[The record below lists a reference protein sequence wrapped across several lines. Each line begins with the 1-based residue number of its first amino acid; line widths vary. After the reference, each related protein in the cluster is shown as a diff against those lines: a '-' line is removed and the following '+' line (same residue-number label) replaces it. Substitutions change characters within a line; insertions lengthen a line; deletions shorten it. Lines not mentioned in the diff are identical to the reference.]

1 MWNIKL
7 EEIIEEKN
15 LYGEQVN
22 TGASEVELAKFKKN
36 VKAELQKDL
45 PSEYINVLKIIN
57 GLEFNGFILY
67 GIDEVFLEKKPNQ
80 HINGLISFNQIWYEN
95 EDQKKYLF
103 LGESNISWYVY
114 DTNKEQYIELDNP
127 SGREMAEF
135 KKIDE
140 ILEKMLSDSLL

>member
-7 EEIIEEKN
+7 KEIIEEKN

-22 TGASEVELAKFKKN
+22 TGAREAELAKFKKN
-36 VKAELQKDL
+36 VKEELQKVL

-67 GIDEVFLEKKPNQ
+67 GIDEVFLENKPNQ
-80 HINGLISFNQIWYEN
+80 HINGLISFNQIWYED

-114 DTNKEQYIELDNP
+114 DTNKEQYTELD
-127 SGREMAEF
+127 RLHLVRQ
-135 KKIDE
+135 
-140 ILEKMLSDSLL
+140 IL